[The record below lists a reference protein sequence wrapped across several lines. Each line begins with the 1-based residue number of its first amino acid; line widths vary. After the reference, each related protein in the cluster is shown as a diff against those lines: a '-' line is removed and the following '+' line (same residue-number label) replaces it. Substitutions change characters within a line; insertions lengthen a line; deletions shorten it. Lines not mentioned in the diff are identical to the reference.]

1 MNQDIKQQI
10 DEFNAKLTERLNDTN
25 FIMNN
30 DMSKPLDIYD
40 DDNRDADDDGLQE
53 DETNSMPEA
62 EDLDVETLDKYIGT
76 TFLLDPARNENN
88 VATKVKVIRQNTDF
102 NGRPIGKANNNPL
115 LDTREYICEYPDGT
129 LDTYHA
135 NTIAENLWSQCD
147 SEGQEFMLYK
157 EIIDHRKDDKAISTN
172 DGVKV

>member
-30 DMSKPLDIYD
+30 DMSKPLDIYN

-88 VATKVKVIRQNTDF
+88 VATKVKVI
-102 NGRPIGKANNNPL
+102 
-115 LDTREYICEYPDGT
+115 
-129 LDTYHA
+129 
-135 NTIAENLWSQCD
+135 
-147 SEGQEFMLYK
+147 
-157 EIIDHRKDDKAISTN
+157 
-172 DGVKV
+172 